1 MAKNHTKMQKL
12 CPAEEVQFYQEIYG
26 SQNFEK
32 LFGTLRDSF
41 NVLQVRSQ
49 VLLSLITICL
59 TITGFSGHRI
69 ASSGFLPRIFVS
81 VGVSSVLIS
90 ALILICGPLQI
101 RWMTQFKAKNLE
113 ATVLELIRRRNLRT
127 RKYHW
132 AVLALLIGL
141 TGYVLSLVGFL
152 LYHA

>member
-1 MAKNHTKMQKL
+1 LKMQKL
-12 CPAEEVQFYQEIYG
+12 CPAEEFQFYQEIHGDKDY
-26 SQNFEK
+26 EK
-32 LFGTLRDSF
+32 VFSALKESF

-69 ASSGFLPRIFVS
+69 ASTGLLPRIFVS
-81 VGVSSVLIS
+81 IGVSSVLIS
-90 ALILICGPLQI
+90 ALILICGPLQV
-101 RWMTQFKAKNLE
+101 RWMTQFRAKNLE

-132 AVLALLIGL
+132 AIFALIIGL